1 MLKEQND
8 QLKSQSTTNTA
19 ANPAGEKVNMV
30 AKMQSYIENN
40 RKMVMG
46 VSIAIIVIV
55 IAVFLGKNW
64 IEKSNAEKNSSASF
78 ALSKVLPYLMGN
90 DFDKALNGDKSV
102 IVNGKPVLGLIEIV
116 KNYEGTKP
124 GKIAA
129 LYAGNC
135 FVSLD
140 KYAEAGKYFKI
151 ATESESAVIKEGA
164 NAGLG
169 VCSESEGKFE
179 EAVQNYEKAILV
191 AKTPGTR
198 NKYEY
203 FQGLCYEKLGQK
215 EKAEKVYRDI
225 IAENASE
232 FVGMAKG
239 GLIRI
244 GTIIE

>member
-1 MLKEQND
+1 MLKEQKD
-8 QLKSQSTTNTA
+8 QFKTESNKNIA
-19 ANPAGEKVNMV
+19 VGPAGEKTNMV
-30 AKMQSYIENN
+30 AQLQSYIENN

-46 VSIAIIVIV
+46 VSIGVIILVVAI
-55 IAVFLGKNW
+55 FLGKNW
-64 IEKSNAEKNSSASF
+64 IEKANMEKNTNASF
-78 ALSKVLPYLMGN
+78 ALSKVLPYIMAN
-90 DFDKALNGDKSV
+90 EFEKALNGDKQAL
-102 IVNGKPVLGLIEIV
+102 VNGKPLMGLIEIV

-135 FVSLD
+135 YINLN

-151 ATESESAVIKEGA
+151 AAESESAVIKEGA

-169 VCSESEGKFE
+169 ACSETEGKYD
-179 EAVQNYEKAILV
+179 EAIQNYEKAIIV

-198 NKYEY
+198 NRYQY

-215 EKAEKVYRDI
+215 DKAEKLYREI
-225 IAENASE
+225 IAENGSE